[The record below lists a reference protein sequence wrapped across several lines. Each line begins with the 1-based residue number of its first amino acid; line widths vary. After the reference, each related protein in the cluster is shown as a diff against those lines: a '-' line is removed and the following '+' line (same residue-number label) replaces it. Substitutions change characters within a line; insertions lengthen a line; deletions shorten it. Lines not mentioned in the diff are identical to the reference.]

1 MPEWQQDADWGI
13 GVPLASEP
21 WKEPFQT
28 KDLYEPDILIYP
40 RRTSPLKVSASAKH
54 GFQHVN

>member
-40 RRTSPLKVSASAKH
+40 RRTSPLKLRA
-54 GFQHVN
+54 